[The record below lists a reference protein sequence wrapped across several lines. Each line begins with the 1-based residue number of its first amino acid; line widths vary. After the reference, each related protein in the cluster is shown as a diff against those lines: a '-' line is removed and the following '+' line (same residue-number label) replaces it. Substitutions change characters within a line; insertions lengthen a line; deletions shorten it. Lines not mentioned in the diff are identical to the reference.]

1 MAMILFTP
9 VLRIAQGTLSMSLL
23 LPLTFPLLT
32 KIIVSFFILR
42 FGSRQQRMKHRY
54 CLDPAE
60 YMVGFSLFPGHAMG
74 AISSLAHG
82 CYALYQKASP
92 RVFRIKVGQE

>member
-1 MAMILFTP
+1 
-9 VLRIAQGTLSMSLL
+9 
-23 LPLTFPLLT
+23 
-32 KIIVSFFILR
+32 
-42 FGSRQQRMKHRY
+42 MKHRY

-92 RVFRIKVGQE
+92 RVFLIKVGQE